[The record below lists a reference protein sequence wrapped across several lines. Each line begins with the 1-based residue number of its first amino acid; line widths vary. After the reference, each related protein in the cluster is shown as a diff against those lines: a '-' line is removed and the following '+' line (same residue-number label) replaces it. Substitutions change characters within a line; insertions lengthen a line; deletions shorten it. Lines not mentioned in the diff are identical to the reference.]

1 MKEIKAAMIGL
12 GSVNKNLLRILS
24 DKADILSGKYGLSFK
39 IVVVADSSGVAVNE
53 DGFDMLS
60 LVVHKQNGNSV
71 SGLAGYTHASACD
84 AVTSTALDIIF
95 EASPVDFET
104 GGEGLELAR
113 AALSKG
119 ISVVLA
125 NKGPV
130 VKAHSELR
138 SLARENGAGFK
149 YSATVCG
156 GLPVLNIGERDLI
169 AGNISKLSG
178 VFNGTSNFIFDAL
191 ANGMSFDD
199 AIIEAQNVGA
209 AEADPSLDTGGWDA
223 AFKLLI
229 IANSILDANIE
240 LGDIDVE
247 GIEDITPEMLAAE
260 SSAGNIIKLV
270 ASFEDGNYSVKP
282 AVVSKDTFL
291 GSCSGWE
298 MGIEI
303 HSDIYGISYHKLY
316 EKEPVPTAASMMRDA
331 VNIFAD

>member
-60 LVVHKQNGNSV
+60 LVDHKQNGNSV

-291 GSCSGWE
+291 GSCSG
-298 MGIEI
+298 
-303 HSDIYGISYHKLY
+303 
-316 EKEPVPTAASMMRDA
+316 
-331 VNIFAD
+331 